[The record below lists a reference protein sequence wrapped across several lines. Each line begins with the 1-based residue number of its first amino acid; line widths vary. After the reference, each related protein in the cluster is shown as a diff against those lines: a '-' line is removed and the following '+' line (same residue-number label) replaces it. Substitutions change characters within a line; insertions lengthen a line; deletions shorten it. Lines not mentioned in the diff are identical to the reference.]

1 MINTN
6 YDRYKELIAQYKV
19 KFISGAASEE
29 INLDDYDVVIKYVG
43 VGYAHTKYQVIKNGP
58 NLLIQDL
65 AIICDKGN
73 LCFGYRTQGSTIIIH
88 TD

>member
-6 YDRYKELIAQYKV
+6 YDRYKELQEQYNIR
-19 KFISGAASEE
+19 FISGAASEE

-43 VGYAHTKYQVIKNGP
+43 VGYAHAKYQVIKNGP

-65 AIICDKGN
+65 AILCDKGN

>member
-1 MINTN
+1 MTN
-6 YDRYKELIAQYKV
+6 MNFERYKELIATYKV
-19 KFISGAASEE
+19 KMIGGLNDE
-29 INLDDYDVVIKYVG
+29 ITLDDYDVVIKYVG
-43 VGYAHTKYQVIKNGP
+43 PGYAHTKYQVIKNGP

-73 LCFGYRTQGSTIIIH
+73 LCFGYRTQGSTIIVH